1 MKNTGI
7 YKWTSPSGKYYIG
20 QAIDLRRRKKEFITN
35 PFNYNYTSENSAI
48 DKARRK
54 YSDFTKWNYEVLEYA
69 ETREELNQLERH
81 YIELYDSTNS
91 QKGYNS
97 TKGGDGTDGVAWG
110 SEAQL
115 EALKSRRSYEGT
127 NNPNYG
133 KHHTEEAKEAIRQ
146 AKLGTKQSIETIKKK
161 SKPVNQYTL
170 DGQFIKTWIGA
181 SQAMQE
187 LGIDKSSIG
196 RVCKG
201 TKKSAGGFKWS
212 YADEV

>member
-1 MKNTGI
+1 MENTGI

-54 YSDFTKWNYEVLEYA
+54 YSDFTKWSYEVLEYA
-69 ETREELNQLERH
+69 DTREELNQLERH
-81 YIELYDSTNS
+81 YIELYNSTNS

-110 SEAQL
+110 SEAQI
-115 EALKSRRSYEGT
+115 EALMNRRSYKGT
-127 NNPNYG
+127 GNPNYG

-161 SKPVNQYTL
+161 SRPVNQYTL
-170 DGQFIKTWIGA
+170 DGQFIRTWIGA